1 MVSARGSKRAEGRGR
16 AAEVLPSEG
25 SSVTG
30 TASHPD
36 AAVPLL
42 YVQEGDALIFSVH
55 AQPGASRDG
64 LLGVVEGVLKLRIS
78 APPVDG
84 AANERLLRYLAKE
97 VLHVRPAALALVSG
111 EQSRHKRLR
120 VTGLSPE
127 VLLERLREL
136 LPKH

>member
-1 MVSARGSKRAEGRGR
+1 MTGTSLHRAE
-16 AAEVLPSEG
+16 SI
-25 SSVTG
+25 
-30 TASHPD
+30 
-36 AAVPLL
+36 PLV
-42 YVQEGDALIFSVH
+42 YVQEGEAVIFSVH

-64 LLGVVEGVLKLRIS
+64 LLGVVEGVLRVRIS

-136 LPKH
+136 LPHR